1 MEKEVVVAP
10 PFSSAQARSAISAS
24 LRDWNAT
31 TAIGVRPFTWN
42 ESGATPATPLRMVR
56 WSTNLPFRGHIISP
70 PRITVVRV
78 DSFPA

>member
-1 MEKEVVVAP
+1 MAP

-56 WSTNLPFRGHIISP
+56 WSNQSPISRPYYKSTTNYRRTRGFLPGL
-70 PRITVVRV
+70 TLT
-78 DSFPA
+78 